1 MDTDTITSIL
11 RTQASL
17 GDRSL
22 LVADENRITYA
33 QAETRSRCIAS
44 ALLGAG
50 VGRGSHVAL
59 LMGNGPDFAACFL
72 AIARIG
78 AVTLPLSTMATAN
91 ELRGLLRGADVEYL
105 ISATF
110 YRGRDLQPTVQEAL
124 DIHSQVENSQNSLSL
139 ERLLLPQL
147 PALRRA
153 WFGASELELAGQTDD
168 VLVAAA
174 EAQVVPADILLIV
187 HTSGSTSA
195 PKGVVHTHGQ
205 VIRNM
210 RRQNALRRY
219 TADERLLS
227 NSPFFWIGGLAYSFI
242 STLIAGARLICSSAE
257 PEAML
262 DLLEAEQPTMCNGVA
277 STVLNLARHP
287 SFPQRNLSCLRR
299 GNLYPIMPQDVRPAD
314 PELRSN
320 LLGMTETGS
329 VSLWGDG
336 DIDLP
341 DSKRGTFGKP
351 AEGIDARVV
360 DPETGKDADEGEFWV
375 RGANVMQGYYG
386 CERWECFDAEGW
398 FHTGDMMRIDT
409 DGDFYFRGRSGDII
423 RTAGAQVSPRE
434 VESAISDIT
443 GGRMSIVIGVPDP
456 ERGQAVIAVMIGA
469 APFDADALKAEL
481 KKRLSPYKIPRRF
494 VSMLENQLPTV
505 SSGKIDLKKLAE
517 LVRGH

>member
-11 RTQASL
+11 RTQAAL
-17 GDRSL
+17 GDQPL
-22 LVADENRITYA
+22 LVVDENRITYA
-33 QAETRSRCIAS
+33 EAESRSRRIAA
-44 ALLGAG
+44 ALLEAG

-78 AVTLPLSTMATAN
+78 AVTLPLSTMATAH

-105 ISATF
+105 ISATS
-110 YRGRDLQPTVQEAL
+110 YRGRDLQPTVYAA
-124 DIHSQVENSQNSLSL
+124 IGTHSQES
-139 ERLLLPQL
+139 LLLQEL
-147 PALRRA
+147 PTLRRV
-153 WFGASELELAGQTDD
+153 WFGASVLEQSDSANDS
-168 VLVAAA
+168 LVAAA
-174 EAQVVPADILLIV
+174 EAQVTAADILLIV

-195 PKGVVHTHGQ
+195 PKGVLHTHGQ

-219 TADERLLS
+219 TAEERLLS

-242 STLIAGARLICSSAE
+242 STLIAGARLVCSSADPE
-257 PEAML
+257 PML

-287 SFPQRNLSCLRR
+287 SFSERNLSCLRR
-299 GNLYPIMPQDVRPAD
+299 GNLYPIMPEDVRPAD
-314 PELRSN
+314 PELRYN

-341 DSKRGTFGKP
+341 DNKRGSFGTP
-351 AEGIDARVV
+351 VEGIDARIV
-360 DPETGKDADEGEFWV
+360 DPETGADADEGEFWV
-375 RGANVMQGYYG
+375 RGPNVMQGYYG
-386 CERWECFDAEGW
+386 RERWECFDANGW
-398 FHTGDMMRIDT
+398 FHTGDMMRIDS
-409 DGDFYFRGRSGDII
+409 DGDFYFKGRSGDII

-456 ERGQAVIAVMIGA
+456 ERGQAVTAIIIGSE
-469 APFDADALKAEL
+469 PFEADALRAEL

-494 VSMLENQLPTV
+494 VALLENQLPTV

-517 LVRGH
+517 LVRDH